1 MIPTS
6 WLLVISFILPHMLNL
21 YNLKLVERFGAY
33 QVITI
38 MFMLKVLAGVILF
51 FATVNRDDPESLDT
65 FILLG
70 LLIGYIIFN
79 RVLTEGVCKL
89 LSLQA
94 DKKNL
99 KM

>member
-1 MIPTS
+1 M
-6 WLLVISFILPHMLNL
+6 

-38 MFMLKVLAGVILF
+38 MFMFKVLAGVILF

-65 FILLG
+65 MVLVC

-89 LSLQA
+89 LSLQGLRDEKVKIIA
-94 DKKNL
+94 LLSLNSETIDI
-99 KM
+99 